1 MTVRQTP
8 AMLWVVDASASVIG
22 STVVTVPMTTDVT
35 ALLEVLMKPLEYV
48 IELAE
53 IPLMASSRA

>member
-1 MTVRQTP
+1 
-8 AMLWVVDASASVIG
+8 MLWVVDASASVIG